1 VRILTLLTILL
12 VLGAVSWAQTSPMQ
26 PAPAPGITAGPQG
39 GMMTNPPSPQP
50 QEGPSRH
57 WRHHHRGVL
66 IVGLILRVIVTLAA
80 SFALVALGI
89 FLIRRSTGGPAI
101 RS

>member
-1 VRILTLLTILL
+1 MEIVTLLTVLL
-12 VLGAVSWAQTSPMQ
+12 LLGAVSWAETPPMQ